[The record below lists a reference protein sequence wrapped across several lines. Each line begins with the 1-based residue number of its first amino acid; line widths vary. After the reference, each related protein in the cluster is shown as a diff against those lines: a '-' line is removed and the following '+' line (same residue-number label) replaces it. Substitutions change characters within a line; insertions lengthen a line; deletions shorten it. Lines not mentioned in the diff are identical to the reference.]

1 MNDIIKITG
10 VDGKHETMTSIQI
23 AEITG
28 KQHSHVM
35 RDIRNV
41 LDQGVSESNFGLGSY
56 TDANGMER
64 PCYFLTKKGC
74 LILASGYDVKLR
86 EKIIDRWEELE
97 STHSKFEIPQSF
109 SEALMLAAKQAEQIE
124 AQQKQL
130 KEQAPKV
137 LFSDEQ
143 NLLRGAIFFV
153 EYEKGAG
160 NLPNELRT
168 NLGMPDETAG
178 DIYYRRLLEV
188 RALPVKRDN
197 LEKLLMFTGG
207 GTMQIPRTPGGLAVY
222 SFPTENGV
230 MLDVPEGN
238 FIVLAPDGKF
248 GKMDMQTFMANFE
261 EKDAN
266 TAGLTFD
273 EKRLFEKMNK
283 LFGKNFQMRFLKL
296 TEEYHELFVVADDML
311 VNGII
316 PENTSEIIDELAD
329 LNAVLFH
336 IAALFGYSQKE
347 LQEMAYKKI
356 AGREKNPD
364 FMRKHPHT
372 EPGKYVC
379 ENCNKFEIMDGD
391 DGGFC
396 KEQKK
401 NEEPQLFILQSV
413 AGKTDRRGIQTF

>member
-1 MNDIIKITG
+1 MKESKLTPFDVETVLMVKSVTG
-10 VDGKHETMTSIQI
+10 HEP
-23 AEITG
+23 EITE
-28 KQHSHVM
+28 KAELFEM
-35 RDIRNV
+35 RMYVDDRNEYIVEAAIDAVIGRYGMRVRAVEHIR
-41 LDQGVSESNFGLGSY
+41 
-56 TDANGMER
+56 
-64 PCYFLTKKGC
+64 
-74 LILASGYDVKLR
+74 
-86 EKIIDRWEELE
+86 EEI
-97 STHSKFEIPQSF
+97 F
-109 SEALMLAAKQAEQIE
+109 
-124 AQQKQL
+124 
-130 KEQAPKV
+130 
-137 LFSDEQ
+137 
-143 NLLRGAIFFV
+143 LRGATFFI
-153 EYEKGAG
+153 EYEKGAE

-178 DIYYRRLLEV
+178 DIYCRRLLEV

-197 LEKLLMFTGG
+197 WEKLQIFTGG

-238 FIVLAPDGKF
+238 FIVLTPDGKF

-347 LQEMAYKKI
+347 LQEMAYTKI
-356 AGREKNPD
+356 AGREKNPE
-364 FMRKHPHT
+364 FMCKHPHNKP
-372 EPGKYVC
+372 ESPVC
-379 ENCNKFEIMDGD
+379 GNMQQETAEQYKHFENRFNKR
-391 DGGFC
+391 
-396 KEQKK
+396 
-401 NEEPQLFILQSV
+401 L
-413 AGKTDRRGIQTF
+413 

>member
-1 MNDIIKITG
+1 MEKSKLTPFDVETFLMIESITG
-10 VDGKHETMTSIQI
+10 VEPEVVQSK
-23 AEITG
+23 
-28 KQHSHVM
+28 
-35 RDIRNV
+35 
-41 LDQGVSESNFGLGSY
+41 VSYKISVCTYNLS
-56 TDANGMER
+56 D
-64 PCYFLTKKGC
+64 
-74 LILASGYDVKLR
+74 
-86 EKIIDRWEELE
+86 EKITAIKNAVSGRLGKRLYNTE
-97 STHSKFEIPQSF
+97 SGINKIVFSVEFQENAEKLPTEIRTDLGTPDNN
-109 SEALMLAAKQAEQIE
+109 AG
-124 AQQKQL
+124 
-130 KEQAPKV
+130 KV
-137 LFSDEQ
+137 FC
-143 NLLRGAIFFV
+143 
-153 EYEKGAG
+153 
-160 NLPNELRT
+160 
-168 NLGMPDETAG
+168 
-178 DIYYRRLLEV
+178 RRLLEV

-238 FIVLAPDGKF
+238 YIVLTPDGKF

-379 ENCNKFEIMDGD
+379 ENCNKFEIRDGD

-401 NEEPQLFILQSV
+401 MKHRNCLACNQWQERQTAEEYKHFDERFNKRL
-413 AGKTDRRGIQTF
+413 

>member
-1 MNDIIKITG
+1 MKESKLTPFDVETVLMVKSVTG
-10 VDGKHETMTSIQI
+10 HEP
-23 AEITG
+23 EITE
-28 KQHSHVM
+28 KAELFEM
-35 RDIRNV
+35 RMYVDDRNEYIVEAAIDAVIGRYGMRVRAVEHIR
-41 LDQGVSESNFGLGSY
+41 
-56 TDANGMER
+56 
-64 PCYFLTKKGC
+64 
-74 LILASGYDVKLR
+74 
-86 EKIIDRWEELE
+86 EEI
-97 STHSKFEIPQSF
+97 F
-109 SEALMLAAKQAEQIE
+109 
-124 AQQKQL
+124 
-130 KEQAPKV
+130 
-137 LFSDEQ
+137 
-143 NLLRGAIFFV
+143 LRGATFFI
-153 EYEKGAG
+153 EYEKGAE

-178 DIYYRRLLEV
+178 DIYCRRLLEV

-197 LEKLLMFTGG
+197 WEKLQIFTGG
-207 GTMQIPRTPGGLAVY
+207 GTMQIPRTPDGLAVY

-238 FIVLAPDGKF
+238 FIVLTPDGKF

-336 IAALFGYSQKE
+336 IAALLGYSQKE
-347 LQEMAYKKI
+347 LQEMAYTKI
-356 AGREKNPD
+356 AGREKNPE
-364 FMRKHPHT
+364 FMRKHPHNKP
-372 EPGKYVC
+372 ESPVC
-379 ENCNKFEIMDGD
+379 GNMQQETAEQYKHFENRLNKR
-391 DGGFC
+391 
-396 KEQKK
+396 
-401 NEEPQLFILQSV
+401 L
-413 AGKTDRRGIQTF
+413 

>member
-1 MNDIIKITG
+1 MKESKLTPFDVGTVLMVKSVTG
-10 VDGKHETMTSIQI
+10 HEP
-23 AEITG
+23 EITE
-28 KQHSHVM
+28 KAELFEM
-35 RDIRNV
+35 RMYVDDRNEYIVEAAIDAVIGRYGMRVRAVEYIR
-41 LDQGVSESNFGLGSY
+41 E
-56 TDANGMER
+56 EI
-64 PCYFLTKKGC
+64 FLR
-74 LILASGYDVKLR
+74 DV
-86 EKIIDRWEELE
+86 
-97 STHSKFEIPQSF
+97 T
-109 SEALMLAAKQAEQIE
+109 
-124 AQQKQL
+124 
-130 KEQAPKV
+130 
-137 LFSDEQ
+137 
-143 NLLRGAIFFV
+143 FFI
-153 EYEKGAG
+153 EYEKGAE

-178 DIYYRRLLEV
+178 DIYCRRLLEV

-197 LEKLLMFTGG
+197 WEKLQIFTGG
-207 GTMQIPRTPGGLAVY
+207 GIMQIPRTPEGLAVY

-238 FIVLAPDGKF
+238 FIVLTPDGKF

-347 LQEMAYKKI
+347 LQEMAYTKI
-356 AGREKNPD
+356 AGREKNPE
-364 FMRKHPHT
+364 FMRKHPHNKP
-372 EPGKYVC
+372 ESPVC
-379 ENCNKFEIMDGD
+379 GNMQQETAEEYKHFKERFNK
-391 DGGFC
+391 
-396 KEQKK
+396 
-401 NEEPQLFILQSV
+401 IL
-413 AGKTDRRGIQTF
+413 

>member
-1 MNDIIKITG
+1 MKESKLTPFDVETVLMVKSVTG
-10 VDGKHETMTSIQI
+10 HEP
-23 AEITG
+23 EITE
-28 KQHSHVM
+28 KAELFEM
-35 RDIRNV
+35 RMYVDDRNEYIVEAAIDAVIGRYGMRVRAVEHIR
-41 LDQGVSESNFGLGSY
+41 
-56 TDANGMER
+56 
-64 PCYFLTKKGC
+64 
-74 LILASGYDVKLR
+74 
-86 EKIIDRWEELE
+86 EEI
-97 STHSKFEIPQSF
+97 F
-109 SEALMLAAKQAEQIE
+109 
-124 AQQKQL
+124 
-130 KEQAPKV
+130 
-137 LFSDEQ
+137 
-143 NLLRGAIFFV
+143 LRGATFFI
-153 EYEKGAG
+153 EYEKGAE

-178 DIYYRRLLEV
+178 DIYCRRLLEV

-197 LEKLLMFTGG
+197 WEKLQIFTGG

-266 TAGLTFD
+266 TAGLNFD

-347 LQEMAYKKI
+347 LQEMAYTKI
-356 AGREKNPD
+356 AGREKNPE
-364 FMRKHPHT
+364 FMRKHPHNKP
-372 EPGKYVC
+372 ESPVC
-379 ENCNKFEIMDGD
+379 GNMQQETAESYKHFENRFNKR
-391 DGGFC
+391 
-396 KEQKK
+396 
-401 NEEPQLFILQSV
+401 L
-413 AGKTDRRGIQTF
+413 